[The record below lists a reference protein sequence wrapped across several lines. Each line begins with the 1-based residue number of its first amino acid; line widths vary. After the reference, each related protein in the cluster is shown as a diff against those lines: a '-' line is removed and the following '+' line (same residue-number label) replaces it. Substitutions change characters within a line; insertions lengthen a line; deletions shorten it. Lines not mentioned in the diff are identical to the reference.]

1 MSQTFD
7 LIVVGAG
14 PGGYT
19 AAIAAAQR
27 GMKTALVEARKLGGT
42 CLNRGCIPAKALLHS
57 SGLYREMAEAKSL
70 GIFAEG
76 LHYEMPVISNRKAEV
91 VSAIREGIDSLVQ
104 ANKIAYFSGQAIIA
118 PNRRVSLQTAEGELM
133 LHADKIL
140 VATGAVPSLPPIPGL
155 ALPGVVTSDALLEG
169 ETPDYKS
176 LVIIGGGVIGMEFAS
191 FYSELGCKVTVI
203 EAAPRI
209 LPALDRE
216 FSQNLTM
223 ILKRQG
229 VDIRTGCTVQSVT
242 EAPEGLSCTF
252 SAKGGEEA
260 VTAQGVLVSVGRR
273 ANVEG
278 LFAQGLIPAFDRGLI
293 VNERFET
300 TELGIFAIGD
310 VTSGSIQLAHA
321 AAAQAINAVSLMAGE
336 AAPIDLSAVP
346 ACVYVSPE
354 IASVGLTAEEA
365 KARGIAVKTGK
376 YAMSGNGKTI
386 ITGQERS
393 FMKLLFD
400 AETEVLLGAQLMCA
414 RASDLIGELST
425 ALVNGLT
432 ATQLAAVIRPHPTFS
447 EGVTEAVEDLF
458 GHAIHTLP
466 KKR

>member
-42 CLNRGCIPAKALLHS
+42 CLIRGCIPAKALLHS

-76 LHYEMPVISNRKAEV
+76 LHYAMPVISNRKAEV

-223 ILKRQG
+223 I
-229 VDIRTGCTVQSVT
+229 
-242 EAPEGLSCTF
+242 
-252 SAKGGEEA
+252 
-260 VTAQGVLVSVGRR
+260 
-273 ANVEG
+273 
-278 LFAQGLIPAFDRGLI
+278 
-293 VNERFET
+293 
-300 TELGIFAIGD
+300 
-310 VTSGSIQLAHA
+310 
-321 AAAQAINAVSLMAGE
+321 
-336 AAPIDLSAVP
+336 
-346 ACVYVSPE
+346 
-354 IASVGLTAEEA
+354 
-365 KARGIAVKTGK
+365 
-376 YAMSGNGKTI
+376 
-386 ITGQERS
+386 
-393 FMKLLFD
+393 
-400 AETEVLLGAQLMCA
+400 
-414 RASDLIGELST
+414 
-425 ALVNGLT
+425 
-432 ATQLAAVIRPHPTFS
+432 
-447 EGVTEAVEDLF
+447 
-458 GHAIHTLP
+458 
-466 KKR
+466 

>member
-1 MSQTFD
+1 MSQSFD
-7 LIVVGAG
+7 LIVIGAG

-27 GMKTALVEARKLGGT
+27 GMKTALVEGRRLGGT

-57 SGLYREMAEAKSL
+57 SGLYREMTEAKSL
-70 GIFAEG
+70 GVFAEG
-76 LHYEMPVISNRKAEV
+76 LRYEMPVISNRKAEV
-91 VSAIREGIDSLVQ
+91 VSTIREGIESLIQ
-104 ANKIAYFSGQAIIA
+104 ANKIDYFSGQAIIA
-118 PNRRVSLQTAEGELM
+118 PDKTVLIRTAEGELE
-133 LHADKIL
+133 LSAGKIL
-140 VATGAVPSLPPIPGL
+140 IATGAVPSVPPIPGL
-155 ALPGVVTSDALLEG
+155 ELPGVVTSDTLLEG

-191 FYSELGCKVTVI
+191 FYSELGCQVTVI

-216 FSQNLTM
+216 FSQNLAM
-223 ILKRQG
+223 ILKKQG

-242 EAPEGLSCTF
+242 TSPEGLSCLF
-252 SAKGGEEA
+252 SSRSGEET

-278 LFAQGLIPAFDRGLI
+278 LFAEGLNPAFDRGL
-293 VNERFET
+293 VVSERFET
-300 TELGIFAIGD
+300 TEPGIFAIGD
-310 VTSGSIQLAHA
+310 VTAGSIQLAHA
-321 AAAQAINAVSLMAGE
+321 AAAEAVNAVSLMAGE
-336 AAPIDLSAVP
+336 EAPIDLSAVP

-365 KARGIAVKTGK
+365 KACGIVVKTGK

-425 ALVNGLT
+425 ALVSGLT
-432 ATQLAAVIRPHPTFS
+432 ASQLSAVIRPHPTFL

-458 GHAIHTLP
+458 GRAIHTMP